1 MSRLIIL
8 ATLALTSAQR
18 GAPPTGHAL
27 LLGTQRTGTTWA
39 MAVLAKSPCVSTTS
53 ELFIQFKWERGA
65 RMACLKMLYGDADAR
80 DRALRS
86 KCSAKFRGF
95 LDKSRQFASKNNATG
110 LPSIEAFKWMQSVE
124 KDWDWFKELWKR
136 HDVKVIT
143 LRWRDHVRT
152 LLSRITNRNTGL
164 AHPSQKQAQLL
175 ANKKVRLRTEP
186 KVLLRHLRIIE
197 RSYQQ
202 LGRFHEKIQKAGIG
216 AKMVY
221 YEDLV
226 QDPQAL
232 DRLRTFALGEAAR
245 NPACRATTSSET
257 VYRIHAKSL
266 AQEISNYNQVK
277 AALRHTKYSKFIEAD
292 EAQTRAAALK
302 PQSIRKPSSPQYD
315 ASARQSSNEEEKK
328 RIEAIER
335 QTAKIL
341 EREERKDQEYVSS
354 FLAQLRAKAIESMH
368 ALLEAEA
375 DDDDA

>member
-1 MSRLIIL
+1 
-8 ATLALTSAQR
+8 LALASTNAQR
-18 GAPPTGHAL
+18 GATPSGHAL

-39 MAVLAKSPCVSTTS
+39 MAELDRSPCVSTTS

-65 RMACLKMLYGDADAR
+65 RMACLRMLYGDADAR
-80 DRALRS
+80 DRSLRQ
-86 KCSAKFRGF
+86 KCSAKFRAF
-95 LDKSRQFASKNNATG
+95 LDKSRQFALKNNATG
-110 LPSIEAFKWMQSVE
+110 FPSIEAFKWMQSVE
-124 KDWDWFKELWKR
+124 KDWDWLKELWKR

-143 LRWRDHVRT
+143 LRRRDHVRT

-164 AHPSQKQAQLL
+164 AHPSQKQAQVL
-175 ANKKVRLRTEP
+175 ASKKVRLRTEP

-202 LGRFHEKIQKAGIG
+202 LGRFHEKIQKAGIS

-226 QDPQAL
+226 SDPQAL
-232 DRLRTFALGEAAR
+232 DRLRTFALGDAAH
-245 NPACRATTSSET
+245 NPRCQATTTSDT

-277 AALRHTKYSKFIEAD
+277 AALRHTKYSKFIDAD
-292 EAQTRAAALK
+292 EAQTRAVLKPQALK
-302 PQSIRKPSSPQYD
+302 PQQPRYD
-315 ASARQSSNEEEKK
+315 ASARERSADEEKK
-328 RIEAIER
+328 RIAQIEA
-335 QTAKIL
+335 QTAKVL
-341 EREERKDQEYVSS
+341 AREERKDQEYVSS